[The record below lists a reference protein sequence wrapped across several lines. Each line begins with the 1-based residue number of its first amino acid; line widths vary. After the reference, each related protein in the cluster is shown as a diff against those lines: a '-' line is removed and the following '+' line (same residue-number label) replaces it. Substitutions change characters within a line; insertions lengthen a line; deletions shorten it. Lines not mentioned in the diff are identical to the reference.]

1 MNKEQHNKWLR
12 KHGVHPE
19 QLRDRKSKR
28 RSTWKPSTGI
38 AKNYYGDLANTVAPP
53 VFDTSL
59 SEKLR
64 TGNESSHTLFQIRER
79 ASRVDVGY
87 NKGGLQ
93 VLSKEEL
100 KNAGRK

>member
-1 MNKEQHNKWLR
+1 MR
-12 KHGVHPE
+12 KKHRN
-19 QLRDRKSKR
+19 QI
-28 RSTWKPSTGI
+28 TWTDSSF
-38 AKNYYGDLANTVAPP
+38 AKNYYGELANTVAPP
-53 VFDTSL
+53 VMNNSL

-64 TGNESSHTLFQIRER
+64 TGNESSHTLYQIKER
-79 ASRVDVGY
+79 ASRVDIGY